1 MPLLNVQVRRV
12 KYEKGL
18 ARKHKLATKFDFPL
32 EIQFEEDLDILT
44 DDDLEEYIAE
54 QIEALSNRITLHPG
68 DLVLTGTPS
77 GVGMARK
84 IFLKPGDHLR
94 SDMLTGLN
102 RGSTF
107 HRVMSIIIN

>member
-54 QIEALSNRITLHPG
+54 QIEEQTGYSALSFEFEADCVDDEASVHYRY
-68 DLVLTGTPS
+68 
-77 GVGMARK
+77 AQ
-84 IFLKPGDHLR
+84 
-94 SDMLTGLN
+94 SDCE
-102 RGSTF
+102 TF
-107 HRVMSIIIN
+107 DEFIEQENFPEDYR